1 MLFLV
6 ELSLPVK
13 DPVILFSLVLFI
25 ILLAPILFGK
35 LRLPSI
41 IGLIVSGILVGPH
54 GFNLLARD
62 ASIVLFGT
70 VGLLYIMF
78 LAGMEIDLTDFKK
91 NRNQSLAFGGF
102 TFVIPMILGI
112 VAGYFILQFSL
123 TSSILLA
130 SMFASHTLLTYP
142 LLGRFGIT
150 KNKAVSVTVGGT
162 MITDTAALLV
172 LAIIAGSTEGEL
184 NAFFWVKLVLSFSIF
199 AFLILWGVPRL
210 GRWFFKNLDTEGGA
224 QFIFVLAVVF
234 AAAALA
240 ELAGVEPI
248 IGAFLAGLALNRLV
262 PNTSPLMHRLEFV
275 GNTLFIPFF
284 LISVG
289 MLVNIRVIFEGP
301 QALLVAATMI
311 AVAIVSKWLA
321 AFLTQKTF
329 KYTAVERNLIFG
341 LSNSQAAAT
350 LAAVLIGYNL
360 KLLDENVL
368 NGTILMILVTCLVSS
383 LVTQQAGK
391 KQAVIESEKAPDV
404 NQTPERILLPVADP
418 QHTEELLEL
427 ALMIKSPA
435 SSEPIYPL
443 VVVKDDAEAREK
455 MLINRQL
462 IEKYTH
468 EEAAATENRI
478 HLVSRVD
485 HNVAGGILRAMKE
498 IMITMVIINWN
509 ARITARERMFGSV
522 LDQVLLHSQ
531 LMCLVSR
538 LVYPLNTVAR
548 IIVVVPPNAEIET
561 GFPGWIKTLQ
571 MLSRH
576 SGSVIHFY
584 GGQQTLQLIKPMM
597 LEARPAVE
605 AAYSIFENW
614 SQFLTF
620 TEEVTADDLF
630 LIISARK
637 GTLSHNKYLDK
648 VPALLASH
656 FTNTSFMILYPQQN
670 PLRYPERVRQLDQM
684 ARLPLQNPFKRFSRA
699 GLLIRKTIRGTKKA
713 KKVPYSSH

>member
-1 MLFLV
+1 MLFLFK
-6 ELSLPVK
+6 LSLPLK

-78 LAGMEIDLTDFKK
+78 LAGMEIDLNDFKK

-102 TFVIPMILGI
+102 TFAIPMILGT
-112 VAGYFILQFSL
+112 VAGYFILKFSL

-142 LLGRFGIT
+142 LLSRLGIT

-162 MITDTAALLV
+162 MITDTAALMV
-172 LAIIAGSTEGEL
+172 LAIIAGSAEGEL
-184 NAFFWVKLVLSFSIF
+184 NAYFWIKLVLSFFIF

-210 GRWFFKNLDTEGGA
+210 GSWFFKNLDTAGGA
-224 QFIFVLAVVF
+224 QFIFVLAIVF

-240 ELAGVEPI
+240 ELAGIEPI

-289 MLVNIRVIFEGP
+289 MLVNIRVIFEGT

-311 AVAIVSKWLA
+311 AVAIISKWLA
-321 AFLTQKTF
+321 AFVTQKAF
-329 KYTAVERNLIFG
+329 RYTAVERNLVFG

-383 LVTQQAGK
+383 LVTQNAGK
-391 KQAVIESEKAPDV
+391 KQALIENERIPDV
-404 NQTPERILLPVADP
+404 DQAPERILLPVSDP
-418 QHTEELLEL
+418 QQTEQLLEL
-427 ALMIKSPA
+427 SLMIKSPV
-435 SSEPIYPL
+435 SGEPIYPL

-455 MLINRQL
+455 ILINRQL

-485 HNVAGGILRAMKE
+485 YNIAGGILRAIKE
-498 IMITMVIINWN
+498 IMITVMIINWN
-509 ARITARERMFGSV
+509 ARITARDRMFGSV
-522 LDQVLLHSQ
+522 LDKVLLHSQ

-538 LVYPLNTVAR
+538 LMYPLNTIKRMV
-548 IIVVVPPNAEIET
+548 VVVPPNAEIET
-561 GFPGWIKTLQ
+561 GFPGWINTLQ
-571 MLSRH
+571 TLSRQT
-576 SGSVIHFY
+576 GSVIHFY
-584 GGQQTLQLIKPMM
+584 GGQQTLELIKPMM
-597 LEARPAVE
+597 LEAKPAVE
-605 AAYSIFENW
+605 ATYTLFENW
-614 SQFLTF
+614 NQFITF
-620 TEEVTADDLF
+620 TEEVTADDLL
-630 LIISARK
+630 LIISARR
-637 GTLSHNKYLDK
+637 GTLSHNTYLDK
-648 VPALLASH
+648 IPALLASR
-656 FTNTSFMILYPQQN
+656 FAGISFMILYPQQN
-670 PLRYPERVRQLDQM
+670 PLRYPERVRQLDRM
-684 ARLPLQNPFKRFSRA
+684 ARLPLQNPFKRFTRA
-699 GLLIRKTIRGTKKA
+699 GLLIRKAIRRNKKS
-713 KKVPYSSH
+713 KKVIHS

>member
-6 ELSLPVK
+6 ELSLPIK
-13 DPVILFSLVLFI
+13 DPVILFALVLFI

-41 IGLIVSGILVGPH
+41 IGLIVSGILVGPY

-62 ASIVLFGT
+62 VSIVLFGT

-91 NRNQSLAFGGF
+91 NRNQSLAFGAF
-102 TFVIPMILGI
+102 TFVIPMILGTI
-112 VAGYFILQFSL
+112 AGYFILQFSL

-142 LLGRFGIT
+142 LLSRFGIT

-162 MITDTAALLV
+162 MITDTAALLI

-184 NAFFWVKLVLSFSIF
+184 NTFFWIKLVLSFAIF

-210 GRWFFKNLDTEGGA
+210 GNWFFKNLDTEGGA

-301 QALLVAATMI
+301 QALLVAVTMI
-311 AVAIVSKWLA
+311 AVAIVGKWLA
-321 AFLTQKTF
+321 AFLTQKIF
-329 KYTAVERNLIFG
+329 RYTTVERNLIFG

-391 KQAVIESEKAPDV
+391 KQAVIESGKVPDV
-404 NQTPERILLPVADP
+404 NQTPERILLPVSDP
-418 QHTEELLEL
+418 QQTEKLLEL
-427 ALMIKSPA
+427 ALMIKSPT
-435 SSEPIYPL
+435 SREPIYPL
-443 VVVKDDAEAREK
+443 VVVKDDAEAKEK
-455 MLINRQL
+455 ILINRQL

-468 EEAAATENRI
+468 EAAAATENRI

-485 HNVAGGILRAMKE
+485 HNIAGGILRAMNE

-509 ARITARERMFGSV
+509 ARITTRERMIGSV

-538 LVYPLNTVAR
+538 LVHPLNTVAR

-561 GFPGWIKTLQ
+561 GFPGWISTLQ
-571 MLSRH
+571 VLSRQ
-576 SGSVIHFY
+576 SGSVIHIY
-584 GGQQTLQLIKPMM
+584 GGQQTLELIKPMM
-597 LEARPAVE
+597 LEAKPAVE
-605 AAYSIFENW
+605 TTYTLFEKWN
-614 SQFLTF
+614 QFATF
-620 TEEVTADDLF
+620 TEVVTADDLF
-630 LIISARK
+630 LIISARR
-637 GTLSHNKYLDK
+637 GTLSHNMYLDK
-648 VPALLASH
+648 IPALLASR
-656 FTNTSFMILYPQQN
+656 FADISFMILYPQQN
-670 PLRYPERVRQLDQM
+670 PLRYPERVRQLEQM
-684 ARLPLQNPFKRFSRA
+684 ARLSLQNPFKRFSRA
-699 GLLIRKTIRGTKKA
+699 GLLIRKAIRGTKKA
-713 KKVPYSSH
+713 KKVPYS